1 MERLMGRYFRGVVLK
16 RPILRRNFWEDH
28 AHELHLY
35 AEGKLVE
42 VERPVASYSAAQRR
56 KKS

>member
-1 MERLMGRYFRGVVLK
+1 MGRYFRGVVLK

>member
-1 MERLMGRYFRGVVLK
+1 MGRYFRGTARK
-16 RPILRRNFWEDH
+16 RPIPRPHFWDDH

-35 AEGKLVE
+35 AEGTLTD

-56 KKS
+56 GKK

>member
-1 MERLMGRYFRGVVLK
+1 MGRYFRGAIK
-16 RPILRRNFWEDH
+16 KTRILLRSGFWDDH

-35 AEGKLVE
+35 AKGTLTE

-56 KKS
+56 GKK